1 MDAITPE
8 INAALPSDSTI
19 DPSDHPTTP
28 ILPVSTDDTSPS
40 ACNNSWPSFLE
51 HAAVDFFAGYKLEK
65 MTIED
70 GDGNKAKFSRT
81 KDQNIKIEFTSSVL
95 L

>member
-1 MDAITPE
+1 MDAITQE
-8 INAALPSDSTI
+8 IIAALPSDSTI

-40 ACNNSWPSFLE
+40 ACNNSWPYFLE

>member
-8 INAALPSDSTI
+8 INAALPSDSSI

-40 ACNNSWPSFLE
+40 ACNNSWPYFLE

-81 KDQNIKIEFTSSVL
+81 KGQNIKIEFTSSVL